1 MASHATSLPD
11 FDSWAAIHRAD
22 TPLVLEPAAP
32 PQGAWVDRLLA
43 GPPFAW
49 RAEGPPEALAGLL
62 PDAPAELRALVDAAA
77 HRFAHRMG
85 CTRLK
90 LRVELV
96 DSNACT
102 KVHADYTDVRLIQ
115 TLAGPGTDYAPRG
128 DADAPLARVPT
139 GWTGLFKGALYPARD
154 GKAHA
159 PCLHRSPPIAGSGV
173 RRLLLVLDSAKPA
186 DANQPD

>member
-1 MASHATSLPD
+1 MATRATDVADLDP
-11 FDSWAAIHRAD
+11 WAAMHRAD
-22 TPLVLEPAAP
+22 TPLVLEPGHP
-32 PQGAWVDRLLA
+32 PQGAWLAQLLA
-43 GPPFAW
+43 RPPFAW
-49 RAEGPPEALAGLL
+49 RAEGPPEALASLV
-62 PDAPAELRALVDAAA
+62 PDAPAELRELVDAAA
-77 HRFAHRMG
+77 HRFAQLMG

-115 TLAGPGTDYAPRG
+115 TLAGPGTDYAPEG

-173 RRLLLVLDSAKPA
+173 RRLLLVLDTATTAAP
-186 DANQPD
+186 N